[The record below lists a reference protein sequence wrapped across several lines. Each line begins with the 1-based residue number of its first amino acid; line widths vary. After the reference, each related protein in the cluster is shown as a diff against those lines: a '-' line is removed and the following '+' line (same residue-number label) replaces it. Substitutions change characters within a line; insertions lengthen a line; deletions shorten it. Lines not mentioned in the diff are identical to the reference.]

1 MLRLLFA
8 VFCLS
13 LTVPLSAQTDGEN
26 ASGDDEADSE
36 IFERVVP
43 VFDPGSHTRP
53 ICELGFSADQS
64 KLITVGEDFTIQVWN
79 VKTGERL
86 DILRLPTYGHEQGFN
101 DKAWDIAAISPN
113 GRMVAIGGGQ
123 KKLSPE
129 EKGGDRT
136 KLILVDVVRRTIR
149 HVNSD
154 RGSVTALTFSPD
166 GKRLAV
172 AFSGKAGT
180 VQIYSGAS
188 DESDKDLRKRKNLV
202 LESPEAEKRIN
213 TLAFSPDGKR
223 LVAADNH
230 TLNLW
235 KLDESKPIL
244 EKHAD
249 VRGHTTDVRWAP
261 DGTTFV
267 RTWIAYLNEP
277 QGFEVFSATGE
288 NQRVFLFEN
297 QAPFQPQT
305 RPWRVHFAGPQ
316 TLLFSTCT
324 GKRYDD
330 VGAGAFRFDLST
342 ATGTKLLEQQDAGFF
357 VTPGAL
363 SADGQTA
370 AIVTSMGLDAVI
382 YQVKD
387 GTPISRCGA
396 MSPIPS
402 SVGWTKSG
410 SPGGFAWSEQAKPGR
425 FNASAEDLE
434 VGFDLEKLEPVAG
447 ISTADYAVA
456 SSSLGEWKCDFQ
468 KGEGRGNELLI
479 ERAGKQM
486 GTIHCGANTSEFTL
500 VPQAQSDPLIA
511 WNTRA
516 VARGKSALT
525 LAKIDGSIVARFRP
539 GAVYFRSFAPSPD
552 GRFLIA
558 TTGTHRMCVY
568 PTNGSNYPLISVARA
583 KGEWVA
589 WSSEGYFTSSP
600 GGSKMI
606 GWAVSNGAN
615 QLATFYTADNFARR
629 FRRPDL
635 LRRAIQLG
643 SMELALKKEET
654 RGPNVEQLLPP
665 VSQLKLVTQMGSRV
679 VVQASTSA
687 KPTEQ
692 PIASLRVLLD
702 GRPLSGGIG
711 YKRLQNGEP
720 ATARWEL
727 DIPPGQHELKLQV
740 RSSDESISS
749 SEALAV
755 KIPNSPNYQPVLYR
769 LCVGINEY
777 QRSALNLNSA
787 AKDANDVYGALEKY
801 CVGAD
806 NRFGASHGT
815 LLVNQKATR
824 AGVLQAI
831 ANIRQLAKPGDLV
844 VFLFAGHGIKQKDEY
859 YLITHEG
866 DPSESLKD
874 RSLSGE
880 DLRGALSDIECP
892 VLLLL
897 DACHSARSA
906 RSFRPATDDLSRQ
919 LTDDSAGVTVLAAAM
934 AHEVASATEENG
946 HFTAAFLKAL
956 HAGQSVP
963 YDSYDH
969 VLYIHHVYSV
979 IFSEVRRATQGKQN
993 PFLNIPLSAPPI
1005 AVRDIPT
1012 E

>member
-1 MLRLLFA
+1 MSRLLFA
-8 VFCLS
+8 IFFLS
-13 LTVPLSAQTDGEN
+13 FTVPLSAQPDAVN
-26 ASGDDEADSE
+26 PSGDETADSE

-43 VFDPGSHTRP
+43 VFDPGSHVRP

-86 DILRLPTYGHEQGFN
+86 DILRLPAYGHEQGFN
-101 DKAWDIAAISPN
+101 DKTWDVAAISPT

-123 KKLSPE
+123 KKLAPE
-129 EKGGDRT
+129 DSRGERA

-149 HVNSD
+149 HVNCD
-154 RGSVTALTFSPD
+154 RGSVTALAFSPD
-166 GKRLAV
+166 GDRLAV
-172 AFSGKAGT
+172 AFSGQTGT

-188 DESDKDLRKRKNLV
+188 EVSEKDLRKRKNLI

-213 TLAFSPDGKR
+213 TLSFSPDGKR
-223 LVAADNH
+223 LVAADVH

-235 KLDESKPIL
+235 KLEGSRPLL
-244 EKHAD
+244 EKHVE
-249 VRGHTTDVRWAP
+249 VRGNTTDVRWAH
-261 DGTTFV
+261 DGLSFV
-267 RTWIAYLNEP
+267 RAWIAFLNEP
-277 QGFEVFSATGE
+277 QGFEIWSAAGE
-288 NQRVFLFEN
+288 KQREVLFEN
-297 QAPFQPQT
+297 QAPFHSQT
-305 RPWRVHFAGPQ
+305 RPWRVHFVGPQ
-316 TLLFSTCT
+316 TLLISTCT
-324 GKRYDD
+324 GKRYEDL
-330 VGAGAFRFDLST
+330 GAGAFRFDLST
-342 ATGTKLLEQQDAGFF
+342 GVGTKVFEKQDAGFF
-357 VTPGAL
+357 VTPGAV

-370 AIVTSMGLDAVI
+370 AIVTSMGLDAVV

-387 GTPISRCGA
+387 GTPISLCGA

-402 SVGWTKSG
+402 TVGWTKSG

-425 FNASAEDLE
+425 FNSSAEDLQ
-434 VGFDLEKLEPVAG
+434 VGFDLETLEPVAG
-447 ISTADYAVA
+447 ISTTDYAVA
-456 SSSLGEWKCDFQ
+456 QSNLGDWKCDFQ
-468 KGEGRGNELLI
+468 KGEGRVHELLI
-479 ERAGKQM
+479 ERAGKQI

-516 VARGKSALT
+516 LARGKSTLT
-525 LAKIDGSIVARFRP
+525 LAKLDGSVIARFLP

-568 PTNGSNYPLISVARA
+568 PTKGSNYPLISVARA
-583 KGEWVA
+583 RGEWVA
-589 WSSEGYFTSSP
+589 WSGEGYFTSSP

-615 QLATFYTADNFARR
+615 QLASFYTADNFAKR

-635 LRRAIQLG
+635 LRRAIQLA
-643 SMELALKKEET
+643 SMELALQKEET
-654 RGPNVEQLLPP
+654 RGPQIEQLLPP
-665 VSQLKLVTQMGSRV
+665 VPQLKIVTQTGSRV
-679 VVQASTSA
+679 VLQASTSPRPA
-687 KPTEQ
+687 EQ

-702 GRPLSGGIG
+702 GRPLAGGLG
-711 YKRLQNGEP
+711 YKRFQKGEP

-727 DIPPGQHELKLQV
+727 EIPPGAHELKLQV
-740 RSSDESISS
+740 RGSDESISA

-755 KIPNSPNYQPVLYR
+755 KIPKSPAYQPVLHR

-777 QRSALNLNSA
+777 QRSALNLKSA
-787 AKDANDVYGALEKY
+787 AKDAVDVYGALEKY

-806 NRFGASHGT
+806 NRFGASQGA
-815 LLVNQKATR
+815 LLLDQKATR

-831 ANIRQLAKPGDLV
+831 EKIRQSAKPGDLV
-844 VFLFAGHGIKQKDEY
+844 VFLFAGHGIKQKDEF

-866 DPSESLKD
+866 DPSENLKD

-906 RSFRPATDDLSRQ
+906 SSFRPATDDLSRQ
-919 LTDDSAGVTVLAAAM
+919 MTDDSAGVTVLAAAM

-956 HAGQSVP
+956 HAGQGVP

-969 VLYIHHVYSV
+969 VLYIHHAYSV
-979 IFSEVRRATQGKQN
+979 VFSEVRRATQGKQN

-1005 AVRDIPT
+1005 ALRDIP
-1012 E
+1012 